1 MYVNTRA
8 HPETVKLSNYLKGR
22 DLLDCQSKCSR
33 NAILIELKI
42 SNVCINIHNAKNG
55 SASMSVIDCYYR
67 WRQGCGRI
75 TDLRQLVKF
84 NLRWYLSVVAFV
96 TFWNISNSHLTFGS
110 LSPIGVCGVRVGVL
124 CLGAGCLLCVS
135 LWVQDVEDKN
145 VS

>member
-67 WRQGCGRI
+67 
-75 TDLRQLVKF
+75 
-84 NLRWYLSVVAFV
+84 
-96 TFWNISNSHLTFGS
+96 
-110 LSPIGVCGVRVGVL
+110 
-124 CLGAGCLLCVS
+124 
-135 LWVQDVEDKN
+135 
-145 VS
+145 